1 LSNVRFVVNTDIS
14 SRLPETSGL
23 PVIRPALS
31 VVPIAAGM
39 NDSPMSSALPSPR
52 SVSYLDSTLR
62 LILLVSLLSMR
73 SIHILLLTLA
83 LSPFAAT
90 QSFDCKLAESPREHA
105 VCSDKKLAAL
115 DSAVSV
121 AYKSLRTQ
129 LSPESA
135 ALVQSDQR
143 EWLHWLDVV
152 CPAHGKGIA
161 DDMNRCL
168 ADEYTHREHDLKQV
182 VHIGST
188 LLFPRTHFLY
198 KAGSSSEERVT
209 DNDPGFGY
217 GSLRWPQID
226 IQPGRPNPAYA
237 AWNSAVKKKAAKL
250 AVGIDPEDKN
260 ATFDT
265 AVDASGT
272 IDSFYIVEAANDRFI
287 DVSLIDSGYGWGA
300 AHPLTDQT
308 SFLWWLDRNRE
319 LTISDV
325 FIPQSGWQNK
335 LAALAIRN
343 LRSQPNLK
351 DMLGDD
357 IDKAVNETVSDF
369 TTWTPTLDGLT
380 ITFGQYAIAP
390 YAAGMPEAHIP
401 WSDLKSYLAP
411 DLQPTTLPA
420 PITKPNP

>member
-1 LSNVRFVVNTDIS
+1 
-14 SRLPETSGL
+14 
-23 PVIRPALS
+23 
-31 VVPIAAGM
+31 
-39 NDSPMSSALPSPR
+39 
-52 SVSYLDSTLR
+52 
-62 LILLVSLLSMR
+62 MR
-73 SIHILLLTLA
+73 SIHILLLALA
-83 LSPFAAT
+83 FSPFAAA
-90 QSFDCKLAESPREHA
+90 QSFDCKLAKSPREHA
-105 VCSDKKLAAL
+105 VCSDKELAAL
-115 DSAVSV
+115 DIAVSA
-121 AYKSLRTQ
+121 AYKSLRAQ

-168 ADEYTHREHDLKQV
+168 ANVYTNREHDLKQV
-182 VHIGST
+182 AHIGNT
-188 LLFPRTHFLY
+188 LLFPRSHFLY
-198 KAGSSSEERVT
+198 KAGSSNEERVA

-217 GSLRWPQID
+217 GTLRWPQID
-226 IQPGRPNPAYA
+226 IQPAQPDPVYTE
-237 AWNSAVKKKAAKL
+237 WNSAVKKRAAKL

-272 IDSFYIVEAANDRFI
+272 IDGFYTFEAVNDRFI

-300 AHPLTDQT
+300 AHPLTGHT

-325 FIPQSGWQNK
+325 FTPHSDWHDK
-335 LAALAIRN
+335 LTALALSN
-343 LRSQPNLK
+343 LRAQPDLK

-357 IDKAVNETVSDF
+357 IEKAVKETVSDL
-369 TTWTPTLDGLT
+369 TTWTPTRDGLT
-380 ITFGQYAIAP
+380 ITFGQYAIGP

-401 WSDLKSYLAP
+401 WSDLKSDVAS

-420 PITKPNP
+420 PTPKPLK